1 MKSNSNLGDSLGMD
15 LQKASGNT
23 ESRRGFSGEFNPSF
37 NMVLE
42 LFDDRGNLK
51 DTRKIHNTVTTAG
64 KNGLAD
70 QALATPTLAKPG
82 WMELGTGTGGTT
94 LLNAYVAGS
103 RVALTSKLRS
113 GAVVTMVGDFAAGVG
128 TGAITEA
135 GIFDVVTQNTAYMW
149 CYSSFTVINKAA
161 GDSLKI
167 TWTLTV
173 G

>member
-1 MKSNSNLGDSLGMD
+1 MKSTSNVNDKMSMEVG
-15 LQKASGNT
+15 K
-23 ESRRGFSGEFNPSF
+23 GFKGEFKPSF

-42 LFDDRGNLK
+42 LFDGNGNLK
-51 DTRKIHNTVTTAG
+51 DRREIHNTVTTAG
-64 KNGLAD
+64 KNGVAD
-70 QALATPTLAKPG
+70 QLLASPTLAKPG

-94 LLNAYVAGS
+94 LLNAYVSGS
-103 RVALTSKLRS
+103 RVALTSKTRS

-135 GIFDVVTQNTAYMW
+135 GIFDVVTANTVNMW
-149 CYSSFTVINKAA
+149 CYSSFTVINKQAA
-161 GDSLKI
+161 DSLKI

>member
-1 MKSNSNLGDSLGMD
+1 MNDKSNVTDKMSIEVGKN
-15 LQKASGNT
+15 
-23 ESRRGFSGEFNPSF
+23 FNEEILPSF

-42 LFDDRGNLK
+42 LFDENGKLK

-64 KNGLAD
+64 KNMVADRLLAS
-70 QALATPTLAKPG
+70 PTLVTPG
-82 WMELGTGTGGTT
+82 WMEVGTSSGGST
-94 LLNAYVAGS
+94 LLAAYIAGS
-103 RVALTSKLRS
+103 RVALTSKLRT

-135 GIFDVVTQNTAYMW
+135 GVFDVVTQNTVNMHL
-149 CYSSFTVINKAA
+149 YSSFTVINKAA

>member
-1 MKSNSNLGDSLGMD
+1 MKSISNLGDSLGMN
-15 LQKASGNT
+15 LTKANGDT
-23 ESRRGFSGEFNPSF
+23 ESRREFRGEFNPSF

-42 LFDDRGNLK
+42 LFDEKGNLK

-64 KNGLAD
+64 KNGLID
-70 QALATPTLAKPG
+70 QMLASPTLPKAG
-82 WMELGTGTGGTT
+82 WMEVGTGTGGTT
-94 LLNAYVAGS
+94 LLNAYIAGS

-113 GAVVTMVGDFAAGVG
+113 GNVVTMVGDFAAGVG

-135 GIFDVVTQNTAYMW
+135 GIFDVVTANTVNMW

-167 TWTLTV
+167 TWTLTA